1 MNHQW
6 IMMTTFHFDSITYN
20 NKAPLSRGYK
30 EKKMKEV
37 TGRIEN
43 WSYNKKQN
51 VIVGDL
57 YDDIHGRWKDGQFIQ
72 TSSLLPMSM
81 QVSSPREGVK
91 VSTLNSTYLLG
102 KKK

>member
-1 MNHQW
+1 MQ
-6 IMMTTFHFDSITYN
+6 I
-20 NKAPLSRGYK
+20 
-30 EKKMKEV
+30 

-57 YDDIHGRWKDGQFIQ
+57 HDDIHKRWEDGQFIR
-72 TSSLLPMSM
+72 TSKLKPMSM
-81 QVSSPREGVK
+81 QVSTPKEGV
-91 VSTLNSTYLLG
+91 VISTLNSNYLLG

>member
-1 MNHQW
+1 ME
-6 IMMTTFHFDSITYN
+6 
-20 NKAPLSRGYK
+20 L
-30 EKKMKEV
+30 

-51 VIVGDL
+51 VIVGEI
-57 YDDIHGRWKDGQFIQ
+57 YDDINNRWEDGQFIQ

-81 QVSSPREGVK
+81 QVSSPKEGVAI
-91 VSTLNSTYLLG
+91 STLNSRYLLG